1 MSILNT
7 YWEMGQLAQA
17 SYISK
22 VPESNSFLKN
32 MPALT

>member
-17 SYISK
+17 SYIDIAEVTGDQGIS
-22 VPESNSFLKN
+22 
-32 MPALT
+32 